1 MRSAPTAT
9 NGFHV
14 MSNQLQL
21 RPFQRQFVRG
31 ALSPGVDTA
40 ALSVPRGNGKSW
52 LAARILTRC
61 LTPGDELHVPGA
73 EYLLCAA
80 SLEQARLSYLFSR
93 ADLEP
98 TGEYRFLDSVTRI
111 GITHKATNTRLRV
124 MSSKAKSAFGIVG
137 CPLLVGDEP
146 GCWETVNGQLMA
158 DAIQTAQGKP
168 GSAMRVVLIG
178 TLAPSTGG
186 WWHDLVGA
194 GSNGTT
200 YVQRLRGDVKR
211 WDSWGEIRRCNPL
224 VEISPE
230 FRKKLLDER
239 DRARRDPRL
248 RARFC
253 SYRLN
258 SPTGDESTMLLTVSD
273 FENMTKRPVPPRVG
287 KPLVAVDLGANRA
300 WSAALAL
307 WPNGRIE
314 CRAVAPGLPNLED
327 QEKRDRVPRGAYQK
341 LADQGVLSQAEG
353 LRVPPPSMLVELISK
368 TWGQPASL
376 ICDRFRL
383 DELRDAGVPCRVV
396 PRVTRWSEA
405 SYDIRALRSRTRDG
419 PFAVAQC
426 SRSLL
431 AASLAV
437 AAVKND
443 DQGSTRLVKRDTNN
457 TARDDVAA
465 AFVLAAGLFE
475 RTSSA
480 PHIVLSRTPF

>member
-1 MRSAPTAT
+1 MRPLNNLKLGVAFLCLATSSTLLRASSHMDAPLITFDDPANTTDVYAFRSSNDGVEYLTTALAVYPFEEPGIGP
-9 NGFHV
+9 NKYNFDDNVLYEIHV
-14 MSNQLQL
+14 ALGDDVAAGRKTISYRFRFDTTYKNDQTILQSYTC
-21 RPFQRQFVRG
+21 VVM
-31 ALSPGVDTA
+31 AVDDA
-40 ALSVPRGNGKSW
+40 CQN
-52 LAARILTRC
+52 LTQ
-61 LTPGDELHVPGA
+61 TYTVNA

-405 SYDIRALRSRTRDG
+405 SYPGFPIW
-419 PFAVAQC
+419 
-426 SRSLL
+426 LL
-431 AASLAV
+431 
-437 AAVKND
+437 
-443 DQGSTRLVKRDTNN
+443 
-457 TARDDVAA
+457 
-465 AFVLAAGLFE
+465 
-475 RTSSA
+475 
-480 PHIVLSRTPF
+480 